1 MLSDEIGY
9 SRQDVIYDKAGGC
22 MNKIYENE
30 YPIRVIDTDLF
41 RLCRPSSLMDFMQE
55 SAMEHTVD
63 LGISS
68 EDLIKVRAIWMLVRM
83 KYTIH
88 RPIRGGEVLRIKT
101 WGRRPTG
108 VFVMRDYELYVG
120 QERVG
125 EAVSTWGLGDIENH
139 SLLRAE
145 DLLSPE
151 GALEQDHPLEKLG
164 KIRMPKDMEEVEER
178 RIGYSETDLNGH
190 ANNTRYADYACD
202 AIRFEALA
210 GCYVKEL
217 QITYSAE
224 CLAGQTIRM
233 LRQKQNHTYYVRGV
247 DKDGKSHFDIRM
259 ELAEI

>member
-125 EAVSTWGLGDIENH
+125 EAVSTWVLGYREPFLVEGGRSAFAGGRFGTGSSIGEIGEDPD
-139 SLLRAE
+139 AE
-145 DLLSPE
+145 GYGRGG
-151 GALEQDHPLEKLG
+151 GAPDRL
-164 KIRMPKDMEEVEER
+164 
-178 RIGYSETDLNGH
+178 
-190 ANNTRYADYACD
+190 
-202 AIRFEALA
+202 
-210 GCYVKEL
+210 
-217 QITYSAE
+217 
-224 CLAGQTIRM
+224 
-233 LRQKQNHTYYVRGV
+233 
-247 DKDGKSHFDIRM
+247 
-259 ELAEI
+259 